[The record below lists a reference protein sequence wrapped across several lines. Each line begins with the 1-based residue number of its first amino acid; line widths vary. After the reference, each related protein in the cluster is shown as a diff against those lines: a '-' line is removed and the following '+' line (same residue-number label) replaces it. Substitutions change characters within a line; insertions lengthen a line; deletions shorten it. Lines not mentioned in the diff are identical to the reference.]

1 MPWSGRRDAME
12 HNSGKAAGR
21 VLRNKLKMRGTRY
34 SGASMPKSTDFI
46 AAAEASRIGSPAVGE
61 AAGLSWSRSARDQR
75 IDRNGDFRCYANG
88 WHQYVFDEKS
98 EKCPRTQT
106 SLVALAC
113 FGGLNDPPCYEVPH
127 RIGAR
132 EARQQT
138 ARLVER
144 RTHGVRC
151 LVVEANAFGRYGFQ
165 GSLPNLGRERS
176 WVTQSPKPEGV
187 SVMGQCRAANQC

>member
-21 VLRNKLKMRGTRY
+21 VLRIKIKMQRTRY

-46 AAAEASRIGSPAVGE
+46 AAAEASKIGSPAVGE

-75 IDRNGDFRCYANG
+75 IGRNGDFRCYANG

-113 FGGLNDPPCYEVPH
+113 FGGLNDPPCYEVTH

-151 LVVEANAFGRYGFQ
+151 LVVKQMLSAKVDFKEASRILGGSAA
-165 GSLPNLGRERS
+165 GSLSHR
-176 WVTQSPKPEGV
+176 SPKV
-187 SVMGQCRAANQC
+187 CR